1 VEETMTTEDTTTAK
15 RGNSSIFN
23 RFIRGFNNL
32 KTLAKLSIVFA
43 LLIVIQIAVVLLS
56 FQQLYALNQ
65 NINRMYQENLL
76 PVSILG
82 ETKAQL
88 YKLRGDIYKFII
100 IPKDRDSIQK
110 DIDADYAAVDKTLK
124 QLDEFSFSGEKKTE
138 LDTLKSTWQ
147 SYRAATI
154 EVPKVAAS
162 GREQEAADMLQI
174 GGVIATL
181 RSALD
186 QSISNLTTLSL
197 QESEQMELDSQAAF
211 SRSITVL
218 FVALGIALA
227 ISLLSALLITTS
239 INTPLKIMS
248 GALQDLGLGN
258 LNRGIPLSVKEAII
272 TREDEIGQAGKGLRK
287 AEIYMEEMVEVADQ
301 MAKGDLTL
309 DVAPRCAEDEL
320 GVAFQKMIRGLRRQ
334 INGVSEN
341 AAKLS
346 AASQE
351 LSLAANQAGQAT
363 SQIAATIQQV
373 ARGTSQQS
381 ESVSK
386 TAASVE
392 QMSRAIDG
400 VAHGAADQSEAV
412 TKASTYTAQ
421 LSESIQKVSSNVQRV
436 TSDSAR
442 ASESANEGAKTV
454 KATLEGMDNIR
465 SKVGF
470 SAEKVQEMGSHS
482 SKIGVIVETIEDIA
496 SQTNLLALNA
506 AIEAA
511 RAGEHGKGFAVVAD
525 EVRKLAERSSNATKE
540 ISNLVKNILATVSE
554 AVQAMEEST
563 QEVEK
568 GVRYAENT
576 GQSYDVILEVIQEVY
591 HQAEEAAKAAETMN
605 KAANELVSAMDSVS
619 AVVEENTAA
628 TEEMAASS
636 SEVTQAI
643 ENIASVSE
651 ENSAAVEEVSAS
663 AEEMSAQVEEV
674 TASAQS
680 LAEMAVELQNIVRE
694 FKLPA

>member
-1 VEETMTTEDTTTAK
+1 MTPTHPVANKK
-15 RGNSSIFN
+15 RQSLFARLIS
-23 RFIRGFNNL
+23 RFNNRKTIFKL
-32 KTLAKLSIVFA
+32 AVVFTIIMLIQILVVTLAYTQLSN
-43 LLIVIQIAVVLLS
+43 
-56 FQQLYALNQ
+56 LNTSLED
-65 NINRMYQENLL
+65 MYQSNLR
-76 PVSILG
+76 PISVLG

-88 YKLRGDIYKFII
+88 YKLSGDIYKFIA
-100 IPKDRDSIQK
+100 IPKDRVAIQK
-110 DIDADYAAVDKTLK
+110 DIDADFAAVDKTLK
-124 QLDEFSFSGEKKTE
+124 QLDEFSYSAEQQTE
-138 LDTLKSTWQ
+138 LDSLKSTWQ
-147 SYRAATI
+147 SYRAAVF

-162 GREQEAADMLQI
+162 GREEEAVKMLQI
-174 GGVIATL
+174 GGVIAAL
-181 RSALD
+181 RSTLD
-186 QSISNLTTLSL
+186 QSTARLINSL
-197 QESEQMELDSQAAF
+197 EQESEQMHLKGRANYQNAL
-211 SRSITVL
+211 RVMLI
-218 FVALGIALA
+218 ALGLA
-227 ISLLSALLITTS
+227 SIVSFLSALMITAS
-239 INTPLKIMS
+239 INTPLKFM
-248 GALQDLGLGN
+248 ADEMRNLGKGD
-258 LNRGIPLSVKEAII
+258 LNRNVSQSAKEII
-272 TREDEIGQAGKGLRK
+272 WNRKDEIGECGKGMAQVEAYLS
-287 AEIYMEEMVEVADQ
+287 EMAAAADA
-301 MAKGDLTL
+301 MAQGDLTL
-309 DVAPRCAEDEL
+309 DIAPKCDTDEL
-320 GVAFQKMIRGLRRQ
+320 GAAFQKMILGLRRL
-334 INGVSEN
+334 ISGVAEN

-346 AASQE
+346 AASQQ
-351 LSLAANQAGQAT
+351 LSLAANQSGQAT

-421 LSESIQKVSSNVQRV
+421 LSESIQQVSGNVQRV

-442 ASESANEGAKTV
+442 ASESASEGAKTV
-454 KATLEGMDNIR
+454 KATLEGMNNIR
-465 SKVGF
+465 SRVSF

-482 SKIGVIVETIEDIA
+482 SEIGVIVETIEDIA

-540 ISNLVKNILATVSE
+540 ISELVRNILATVSE
-554 AVQAMEEST
+554 AVRAMEEST

-576 GQSYDVILEVIQEVY
+576 GQSYDVILEVIQEVH

-605 KAANELVSAMDSVS
+605 RAANELVSAMDSVS

-680 LAEMAVELQNIVRE
+680 LADMAAALQNIVRE

>member
-1 VEETMTTEDTTTAK
+1 MTTEYATAVK
-15 RGNSSIFN
+15 SGGQSIFN
-23 RFIRGFNNL
+23 RFISRFNNL
-32 KTLAKLSIVFA
+32 KTLAKLAIVFA
-43 LLIVIQIAVVLLS
+43 LIIIIQIIVALLS

-65 NINRMYQENLL
+65 NINRMYQNNLL

-88 YKLRGDIYKFII
+88 YKLSGDIYKFII
-100 IPKDRDSIQK
+100 LPKDREAIQK
-110 DIDADYAAVDKTLK
+110 DIDADYAAVDDTLK
-124 QLDEFSFSGEKKTE
+124 QLDEFSFSDEKKTE

-147 SYRAATI
+147 SYRAEAAK
-154 EVPKVAAS
+154 VPQVAAS
-162 GREQEAADMLQI
+162 GREQEAAEMLQI

-186 QSISNLTTLSL
+186 QTINNLTTLSL
-197 QESEQMELDSQAAF
+197 QESEQMNLDSKEAF
-211 SRSITVL
+211 NRSITVL
-218 FVALGIALA
+218 FVALAVALA
-227 ISLLSALLITTS
+227 ISLLSALMITTS

-272 TREDEIGQAGKGLRK
+272 TRNDEIGQAGKGLRK
-287 AEIYMEEMVEVADQ
+287 AEIYMEEMVEVANQ
-301 MAKGDLTL
+301 MAQGDLTL
-309 DVAPRCAEDEL
+309 DITPRCAEDEL
-320 GVAFQKMIRGLRRQ
+320 GAAFQKMILGLRRQ
-334 INGVSEN
+334 ISSVAEN

-346 AASQE
+346 AASQQ
-351 LSLAANQAGQAT
+351 LSLAANQSGQAT

-400 VAHGAADQSEAV
+400 VARGAADQSEAV

-421 LSESIQKVSSNVQRV
+421 LSESIQQVSGNVQRV

-454 KATLEGMDNIR
+454 KATLEGMNNIR
-465 SKVGF
+465 SRVSF

-482 SKIGVIVETIEDIA
+482 SEIGVIVETIEDIA

-511 RAGEHGKGFAVVAD
+511 RAGEQGKGFSVVAD

-540 ISNLVKNILATVSE
+540 IGELIKSIQATVKE
-554 AVQAMEEST
+554 AVAAMNEGIG
-563 QEVEK
+563 EVEN
-568 GVRYAENT
+568 GV
-576 GQSYDVILEVIQEVY
+576 L
-591 HQAEEAAKAAETMN
+591 
-605 KAANELVSAMDSVS
+605 AANQAGEALQTLQQSSAMVAKNAYE
-619 AVVEENTAA
+619 AVGVAKTAQSA
-628 TEEMAASS
+628 TEELASAIANVSHVVSENQMATKEMTRNS
-636 SEVTQAI
+636 SEVNQAI
-643 ENIASVSE
+643 ENIASISE

-663 AEEMSAQVEEV
+663 TEEMTAQVEEV
-674 TASAQS
+674 NTSAQT
-680 LAEMAVELQNIVRE
+680 LAEMADELMKQVLY
-694 FKLPA
+694 FKIA

>member
-1 VEETMTTEDTTTAK
+1 MTTTYPVANKKGTF
-15 RGNSSIFN
+15 IFFN
-23 RFIRGFNNL
+23 RFISGFNNR
-32 KTLAKLSIVFA
+32 KTIFKLAGVFTFMM
-43 LLIVIQIAVVLLS
+43 LIQILVVILAYTQLS
-56 FQQLYALNQ
+56 HLN
-65 NINRMYQENLL
+65 NSLEEMYQSNLL
-76 PVSILG
+76 PISVLG

-88 YKLRGDIYKFII
+88 YKLSGDIYKFIA
-100 IPKDRDSIQK
+100 IPGNRGAIQK
-110 DIDADYAAVDKTLK
+110 DIDADFAAVDKTLK
-124 QLDEFSFSGEKKTE
+124 QLEKFSYTAEQQTE
-138 LDTLKSTWQ
+138 LDNLKSTWQ
-147 SYRAATI
+147 SYRAEAAKA
-154 EVPKVAAS
+154 PQVAAS
-162 GREQEAADMLQI
+162 GREEEAVKMLQI
-174 GGVIATL
+174 GGMIAAL
-181 RSALD
+181 RSTLD
-186 QSISNLTTLSL
+186 QSTARLINSL
-197 QESEQMELDSQAAF
+197 EQESEQMHLEGRASYQNALRIMF
-211 SRSITVL
+211 I
-218 FVALGIALA
+218 ALGLA
-227 ISLLSALLITTS
+227 AIVSFFSALLITAS
-239 INTPLKIMS
+239 FNTPLKIM
-248 GALQDLGLGN
+248 ACAAQNLGRGD
-258 LNRGIPLSVKEAII
+258 LNRNISQSAKDSISC
-272 TREDEIGQAGKGLRK
+272 RKDEIGECGRGLLN
-287 AEIYMEEMVEVADQ
+287 AVTYLSEMSAAADAIAQ
-301 MAKGDLTL
+301 GDLTL
-309 DVAPRCAEDEL
+309 DVAPKCDTDEL
-320 GVAFQKMIRGLRRQ
+320 GAAFQKMIRGLRRQ
-334 INGVSEN
+334 VNGVSEN